1 MPAPVPNPAQ
11 NPAPMAIE
19 ARVTPAAL
27 TDVPLTEDPVQFA
40 VLEVMPVVV
49 DFQQATLQQGPAVG
63 LVLQVV
69 IPPELLR
76 APQGRLLNAQGQP
89 TLPPDLL
96 AALGTLRARLVVP
109 RHLLGPLGLERVN
122 AGRLSLVG
130 AVATGEDDG

>member
-1 MPAPVPNPAQ
+1 MPAPAPVPNPA
-11 NPAPMAIE
+11 PLIVE

-27 TDVPLTEDPVQFA
+27 TDVPLTEDPAQFA
-40 VLEVMPVVV
+40 VLEVMPLAL

-89 TLPPDLL
+89 SLPPELM
-96 AALGTLRARLVVP
+96 AALGTIRARLVVP
-109 RHLLGPLGLERVN
+109 RHLLGPVGLERVN
-122 AGRLSLVG
+122 AGRLALVS
-130 AVATGEDDG
+130 AADTGEDDG